1 MKVRVEINIKDFIPK
16 DKRTVLG
23 YYYGHQKRKDALVA
37 KIEINNEQSPDEM
50 FKTLYHELSH
60 FLIDFAMGPMYLEN
74 RTEEQ
79 LKREEKFCE
88 TVEKAAIKA
97 YSKFRKQEP
106 IGVINDTN
114 KQKHNS

>member
-1 MKVRVEINIKDFIPK
+1 MKIRIEVDIKDFEPR
-16 DKRTVLG
+16 DKKTVLG
-23 YYYGHQKRKDALVA
+23 YYHGYTKKKDKLVA

-60 FLIDFAMGPMYLEN
+60 FLVDFAMGPMYLEN

-88 TVEKAAIKA
+88 AVEKAAIKA

-106 IGVINDTN
+106 IIEKGED
-114 KQKHNS
+114 K